1 MTELGGNSNES
12 RHQQE
17 AGVRMYDHP
26 QQGQTPASQGSFWT
40 SRAFLACAILLAIA
54 GVLLW
59 TEHLAHALGLLP
71 FLLILACPLLHIFM
85 HGGHGGHG
93 GRKHQQTIDERAP
106 SKGDLS

>member
-1 MTELGGNSNES
+1 MTG
-12 RHQQE
+12 H
-17 AGVRMYDHP
+17 DHSHV
-26 QQGQTPASQGSFWT
+26 GRSVPAQRGFWT
-40 SRAFLACAILLAIA
+40 SRAFLVCAILLAIA

-71 FLLILACPLLHIFM
+71 FLLILACPLLHVFM

-93 GRKHQQTIDERAP
+93 GHAHQQPGDERRP